1 MYTNAVCYIIFMHT
15 ILIEKLSNR
24 DIISNLQTRKLKLKE
39 IK

>member
-1 MYTNAVCYIIFMHT
+1 MFKIIFVHT
-15 ILIEKLSNR
+15 ILIENICNR